1 MITIPILLCF
11 ALAISLGSSQSCSS
25 QDADVI
31 IIGAGMA
38 GIAAAARL
46 QEGGI
51 NNILILEGSNRV
63 GGRLK
68 SAQIGGASVSLG
80 PGWIIGRDPADPGLH
95 PLWQIAEKCGGLRGF
110 YQDTE
115 SLVNYDSQGDQPEES
130 QFRWQDYENASTGAY
145 NLVAELQQSE
155 TCDGVSVRYG
165 LNASGWTPVTPT
177 DNWIEWY
184 SSDYPE
190 GSPPENQGLCVTFGD
205 FDQSYTNFTSPG
217 SSGNEGLNLAYFVSD
232 PDGYEKLVECI
243 SNNVTGGENQQTRI
257 IFEAVVTTINWSDDC
272 VCVTATVSG
281 QATEYCSKYA
291 IPTVSVGVLKAG
303 DIAFIP
309 ELPMWKRDIINRFD
323 MSVFIH
329 IVMEFGEA
337 FWDTAE
343 QIGYIAESKGSY
355 PIFLNH
361 NITFQENPNVLDV
374 IVTGDVAKRVAGQ
387 NKSTTIDEIE
397 AILTIMYPTANV
409 TVLDS
414 AIGDWFSDPLFRGSF
429 IYYAKDLQQTDFER
443 LGEPVGNLYISG
455 SATSVGFAGYVHG
468 ALFAGREAAEKVLLR
483 EAPTAATPGNK
494 AENLHT
500 SFLIVLL
507 GALCALCY

>member
-1 MITIPILLCF
+1 MEMIILPKLLCF
-11 ALAISLGSSQSCSS
+11 ALVISLGSSQSCSKEM
-25 QDADVI
+25 DADVI

-38 GIAAAARL
+38 GIAAAERL

-63 GGRLK
+63 GGRAK

-80 PGWIIGRDPADPGLH
+80 PGWMVGRDPANPGLH
-95 PLWQIAEKCGGLRGF
+95 PLWQIAERCGGLRGF
-110 YQDTE
+110 YP
-115 SLVNYDSQGDQPEES
+115 NYDSLINYNSNGNQSEEAD
-130 QFRWQDYENASTGAY
+130 FRWTDYGDASTASY
-145 NLVAELQQSE
+145 DIVKQLQDSE
-155 TCDGVSVRYG
+155 MCDGVSVRYG

-190 GSPPENQGLCVTFGD
+190 GSPPENQGLCGTFGD

-217 SSGNEGLNLAYFVSD
+217 SGNEGGALEYFVSD

-243 SNNVTGGENQQTRI
+243 ANDITGGENQQTRLLL
-257 IFEAVVTTINWSDDC
+257 EAVVTTINWSNEC
-272 VCVTATVSG
+272 VCVMATVSG

-303 DIAFIP
+303 DIAFVP
-309 ELPMWKRDIINRFD
+309 ELPVWKRDIINRFE

-337 FWDTAE
+337 FWDTAQ
-343 QIGYIAESKGSY
+343 QIGYIDETKGFY

-361 NITFQENPNVLDV
+361 NITFLENPKVLDV
-374 IVTGDVAKRVAGQ
+374 IVTGDNAKRVASQ
-387 NKSTTIDEIE
+387 DKSVTISEIE
-397 AILTIMYPTANV
+397 QILARIYPTANV
-409 TVLDS
+409 TVVDS
-414 AIGDWFSDPLFRGSF
+414 VIGDWFSDPLFRGSF
-429 IYYAKDLQQTDFER
+429 IHFTKDLNRIDFER

-468 ALFAGREAAEKVLLR
+468 ALFAGREAAEKVLLE
-483 EAPTAATPGNK
+483 EASK
-494 AENLHT
+494 AENLNA

-507 GALCALCY
+507 GVLCALRY